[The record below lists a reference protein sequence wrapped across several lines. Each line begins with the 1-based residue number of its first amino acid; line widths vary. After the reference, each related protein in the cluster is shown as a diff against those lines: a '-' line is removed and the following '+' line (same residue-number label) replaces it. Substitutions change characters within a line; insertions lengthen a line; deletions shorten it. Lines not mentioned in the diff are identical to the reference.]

1 MTVQRLTVAAMALLV
16 VGLVGCGRS
25 ETAAT
30 PSGNSKTVTQFLAE
44 ANENV
49 LKLGNAANEAG
60 WVQDNFITV
69 DTQAI
74 SARANEAYVNAV
86 TDYAKRAAQFPADA
100 GTPEERRQ
108 LTVLKNTMTM
118 AGPADPKKTA
128 ELTTVAARLAA
139 AVRLRQVP
147 VRPVRKAR
155 KAVSTSRPSPRSSR
169 RTAIRSGSERCGKA
183 GTPSA
188 RR

>member
-1 MTVQRLTVAAMALLV
+1 MALLV
-16 VGLVGCGRS
+16 VGLVGCRRS

-30 PSGNSKTVTQFLAE
+30 PSGDTKTVTQFLAE
-44 ANENV
+44 ANENL

-100 GTPEERRQ
+100 GTPDERRQ
-108 LTVLKNTMTM
+108 LTVLKNTHDDGR
-118 AGPADPKKTA
+118 AGGSEEDRRTDHRSRRDWRPRTAPAST
-128 ELTTVAARLAA
+128 
-139 AVRLRQVP
+139 
-147 VRPVRKAR
+147 VRPVRKGR

-169 RTAIRSGSERCGKA
+169 RTAIRSGCAKCGKA